1 MHRALRGGQRAGAV
15 ELIVEDDGPG
25 IPPEVCARLFAP
37 FFSGHNG
44 TGLGLAIAR
53 ARAAS
58 RAGCLP
64 DLLALEAA
72 S

>member
-1 MHRALRGGQRAGAV
+1 MHRALRGRQRAGAV

-25 IPPEVCARLFAP
+25 IPTEVCARLFAP

-53 ARAAS
+53 AAS
-58 RAGCLP
+58 RG
-64 DLLALEAA
+64 LARRVPP
-72 S
+72 